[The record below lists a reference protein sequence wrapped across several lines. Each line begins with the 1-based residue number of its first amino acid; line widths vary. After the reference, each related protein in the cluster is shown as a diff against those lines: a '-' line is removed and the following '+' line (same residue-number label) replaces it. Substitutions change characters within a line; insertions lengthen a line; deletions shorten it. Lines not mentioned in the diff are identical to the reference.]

1 MKNKRQLWIAVSV
14 GAFVSLLLILM
25 AMEGQPSRITSV
37 GSLFSDSASINAQQR
52 REKETKVKIYRK
64 VRLFNRFKF
73 DYPKNLRRDRRG
85 NYYVVDKNNHR
96 VCVFDP
102 SENFKF
108 QIGQLGQGPEDLNH
122 PGPLVLDS
130 HGWLYVGDSDNF
142 RIQIFD
148 RSGRRVGGFHSP
160 LISPDLVVNSRGE
173 IFLNHPT
180 RGRLISVYS
189 SEGKLLRQFGDLMNM
204 SHAYPGH
211 PDDEKYQ
218 VPLSRVVMDI
228 DEGDNLYVAY
238 LFAPIIQKYDAVGNL
253 LWERSLKGPLIEVL
267 IRSFWQMLKPDPA
280 MEAFEAETTMNIDGV
295 QMAVICNDIA
305 VNAKTG
311 QIFILLGAADIIY
324 VADGVG
330 EKLGL
335 LRQKKIESG
344 SLWTLTSSDGILY
357 ATDTSSCYRL
367 LIAHSF
373 RR

>member
-1 MKNKRQLWIAVSV
+1 MKGKRQLWIIVGI
-14 GAFVSLLLILM
+14 GAFVSLLLALI
-25 AMEGQPSRITSV
+25 AMERRPPKTSV
-37 GSLFSDSASINAQQR
+37 GFLFSNTASTNAQPRQK
-52 REKETKVKIYRK
+52 KETKVNIYRK
-64 VRLFNRFKF
+64 VRLFNGFEF
-73 DYPKNLRRDRRG
+73 DHPQHLRRDRRG

-122 PGPLVLDS
+122 PGPLVLGP

-142 RIQIFD
+142 RTQIFD
-148 RSGRRVGGFHSP
+148 QSGHRIGGFHSP

-189 SEGKLLRQFGDLMNM
+189 SEGKLLRQFGDLMSL

-238 LFAPIIQKYDAVGNL
+238 LFAPIIQKYDAAGNL
-253 LWERSLKGPLIEVL
+253 LWERNLKGPLIEIL
-267 IRSFWQMLKPDPA
+267 TKSFWQVLKPDPA
-280 MEAFEAETTMNIDGV
+280 METFEAETTMNIDGI

-305 VNAKTG
+305 VNAKTS
-311 QIFILLGAADIIY
+311 QILILLGAADIIY
-324 VADGVG
+324 VADRAG

-335 LRQKKIESG
+335 LRQEKIESG
-344 SLWTLTSSDGILY
+344 SLWTLTSNGGILY

-367 LIAHSF
+367 LVANSF